1 MIFDAWRSNGGPT
14 QHPAMPTAVTSDVLE
29 IGFVFAFCILA
40 FSFVLIIP
48 GYKGVSRLYML
59 LRVVISLFIGASIF
73 LGVLGQDWESA
84 EIETKTAYK
93 AFTKTEIHAKVGMKI
108 GLGSV
113 NVTLKGTP
121 IYQTVGHSDSVNF
134 TERIDYNERF
144 HWAWRQGRIGFGPYA
159 GRINQEFRQAQ
170 YRGVP
175 LPIQWVAEYF
185 TLDGELIRW
194 GRSYRTAGWFANEV
208 LWTAVPVWLI
218 ANILSCVVLFYAG
231 CMFMV
236 TSMFMFVS
244 LIIWSTIK
252 WGSQP
257 LGIPFED
264 GVLYTHYGTS
274 FWLVMSGGIV
284 SFLYGAII
292 AMMDTLTPQLIADFF
307 GIDVLQDNE
316 EFFHKQESD
325 DAVADVESS
334 GFERR
339 TTGGVQRRLAKSN
352 RTTKSRV
359 WASRRRKPRSSLK
372 RDLKLESDVSGR
384 NVYVYTNPDTY
395 EGPDPGEISG
405 SRRSVEISSVWDRGA
420 NSNVESSDWPQ
431 PVENMNSPSSKAI
444 VPAKD
449 SPSFSGENIYENTA
463 YDVGA
468 VQLNAYN
475 NTDNIGTFS
484 VHNSNESFGQTAM

>member
-1 MIFDAWRSNGGPT
+1 MIFDAWRTNGGPT

-194 GRSYRTAGWFANEV
+194 GRSYRTAGWFANQV

-236 TSMFMFVS
+236 TSVFMFVS

-252 WGSQP
+252 WGTQP
-257 LGIPFED
+257 LSIPFED
-264 GVLYTHYGTS
+264 GVLYTHYGSS
-274 FWLVMSGGIV
+274 FWLVVSGGIV

-292 AMMDTLTPQLIADFF
+292 AMMDTFTPQLIADFF
-307 GIDVLQDNE
+307 GIDVLKDSE
-316 EFFHKQESD
+316 EFFHKHED
-325 DAVADVESS
+325 DDIADVESP
-334 GFERR
+334 GFELG
-339 TTGGVQRRLAKSN
+339 TTGGVQKRFAKHN
-352 RTTKSRV
+352 RTAKSRV
-359 WASRRRKPRSSLK
+359 WASRRRKSRSTLK

-384 NVYVYTNPDTY
+384 NVYVYTNPDAH
-395 EGPDPGEISG
+395 ESLNPGEISG
-405 SRRSVEISSVWDRGA
+405 SRRSPGFSNIWDRA
-420 NSNVESSDWPQ
+420 ASLNVESSDGIQ
-431 PVENMNSPSSKAI
+431 PVEIKNSTSPKAI
-444 VPAKD
+444 APGKD
-449 SPSFSGENIYENTA
+449 TPSYSGENIYENTA
-463 YDVGA
+463 YVGA
-468 VQLNAYN
+468 VQLKECT
-475 NTDNIGTFS
+475 NTDGIGTFS
-484 VHNSNESFGQTAM
+484 VHNSNASFDQTAM